1 MSLLLTATTVLCLLS
16 ACGGSTSPSG
26 ESAGAPP
33 TSPPPTS
40 PPASRPPASVPP
52 PASPPASS
60 PAPAPSALPEDLVVP
75 PAGRDTVLTGTVEAG
90 VEPGCLLLQAS
101 GVLHQ
106 LVGAVQGLAPGQR
119 ATVRG
124 RPDPG
129 LLTTCQ
135 QGTPF
140 VVASSAP
147 A

>member
-1 MSLLLTATTVLCLLS
+1 MSLLLTATAVLCLLS
-16 ACGGSTSPSG
+16 ACGGGTSPSSG
-26 ESAGAPP
+26 SASAPP
-33 TSPPPTS
+33 TSPPPAS
-40 PPASRPPASVPP
+40 PPSSLPP
-52 PASPPASS
+52 PASPS
-60 PAPAPSALPEDLVVP
+60 PSTLPEDLVVP
-75 PAGRDTVLTGTVEAG
+75 PAGRETVLTGTVEAG